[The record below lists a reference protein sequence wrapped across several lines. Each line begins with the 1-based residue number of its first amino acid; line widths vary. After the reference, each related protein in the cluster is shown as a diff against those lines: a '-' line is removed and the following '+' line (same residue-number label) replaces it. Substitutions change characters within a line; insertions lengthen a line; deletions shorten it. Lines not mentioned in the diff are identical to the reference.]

1 MSAAN
6 IARESRNRILTTH
19 VGSLPRPAAL
29 SEQMVRRLDGQAY
42 DQAAYD
48 ALLAGSIADV
58 VNWQANHGID
68 IISDGELSKAGFFAY
83 VRERISGVEPNPDR
97 VQRAHTKERDA
108 FPEFY
113 KDGHSGT
120 QPPGSLCTGKMA
132 YTGMALLQQDLAN
145 LKAALQ
151 GKNPVDVFLPCA
163 SVATV
168 EGAVINKFYA
178 NEEEYI
184 EAICETMRVEYEAI
198 VAAGFSIQLD
208 DPRLAMHW
216 MLHPQMSLEEAR
228 KWAWRR
234 VEAMNHSVR
243 NIPADRV
250 RHHTCYGINMGPR
263 THDMEMKHLTD
274 IILAINADYYSFEFG
289 NPRHEHEWKIWA
301 DAKLPD
307 HKFLMPG
314 VVTHASVIVEHPEL
328 VAERIAKFASVV
340 GKERVIAS
348 TDCGFASTPRAIPE
362 VHSTIVDAKFAAL
375 AEGAKL
381 ASKALF

>member
-1 MSAAN
+1 MSAEN
-6 IARESRNRILTTH
+6 IMRESHKRILTTH

-42 DQAAYD
+42 DQKAYE
-48 ALLAGSIADV
+48 ALLAQSISDV
-58 VNWQANHGID
+58 VNWQAKYGID

-113 KDGHSGT
+113 AQGHSGT

-151 GKNPVDVFLPCA
+151 DNNPVDVFLPCA

-168 EGAVINKFYA
+168 EGAVINKCYA
-178 NEEEYI
+178 TEEEYI
-184 EAICETMRVEYEAI
+184 EAVSETMRVEYEAI

-216 MLHPQMSLEEAR
+216 MLHPAMSLEEAR
-228 KWAWRR
+228 TWAWRR

-243 NIPADRV
+243 NIPSNRV
-250 RHHTCYGINMGPR
+250 RHHTCYGINIGPR

-307 HKFLMPG
+307 YKFLMPG

-328 VAERIAKFASVV
+328 VAERISKFASVV

-362 VHSTIVDAKFAAL
+362 VHPTIVDAKFAAL
-375 AEGAKL
+375 AEGARL

>member
-42 DQAAYD
+42 DHAAYD
-48 ALLAGSIADV
+48 ALLARSIANV
-58 VNWQANHGID
+58 VNWQAKHGID

-132 YTGMALLQQDLAN
+132 YTGMDLLQQDLAN

-362 VHSTIVDAKFAAL
+362 VHPTIVDAKFAAL

>member
-145 LKAALQ
+145 LKAALK
-151 GKNPVDVFLPCA
+151 GKTPVDVFLPCA

-274 IILAINADYYSFEFG
+274 IILAIKADYYSFEFG

>member
-1 MSAAN
+1 M
-6 IARESRNRILTTH
+6 RESRKRILTTH

-29 SEQMVRRLDGQAY
+29 SEQMVRRLDGQSY
-42 DQAAYD
+42 DAKAYD
-48 ALLAGSIADV
+48 ALLARSIADV
-58 VNWQANHGID
+58 VNWQTKYGID
-68 IISDGELSKAGFFAY
+68 ILSDGELSKAGFFAY
-83 VRERISGVEPNPDR
+83 VRERISGVEPNPER

-113 KDGHSGT
+113 AQGHSGT

-132 YTGMALLQQDLAN
+132 YTGMDLLQQDLAN
-145 LKAALQ
+145 LKAALN

-168 EGAVINKFYA
+168 EGAVINKHYA

-184 EAICETMRVEYEAI
+184 ESICEMMRVEYEAI

-216 MLHPQMSLEEAR
+216 MLHPAMSLEEAR
-228 KWAWRR
+228 TWAWRR

-243 NIPADRV
+243 NIPANRV
-250 RHHTCYGINMGPR
+250 RHHTCYGINIGPR

-274 IILAINADYYSFEFG
+274 IILAIKADYYSFEFG

-301 DAKLPD
+301 DVKLPEN
-307 HKFLMPG
+307 KFLMPG

-328 VAERIAKFASVV
+328 VAERISKFASVV

-362 VHSTIVDAKFAAL
+362 VHPTIVDAKFAAL
-375 AEGAKL
+375 AEGARL